1 MREKITFHTAWYD
14 AVKALPK
21 KAQGEALM
29 TILGYAIEGVESG
42 SVDGVSAAI
51 LAIAKPQIDADNTR
65 YDNGCKGGRP
75 RGKAETERKP
85 NGNRTITERKPKH
98 NRNITEN
105 NRTETETKPNCNLGF
120 LGGDYRGGTPNRT
133 TTTTT
138 TSTTNNFNTDDVEV
152 DDLCV
157 RMRAE
162 TAWVEAVCMNLHKDP
177 AYIQQRLAEFCTEQK
192 VQGVTTKSLGDAK
205 RHFRSW
211 LRKVEQIEAEQSRR
225 GEPQN
230 SGRPYPLF
238 SYDEMLA
245 EVQRRGG
252 TTNDYAPVKIGGKL
266 KPMWVRLADKMKFNI
281 PDNIAS

>member
-1 MREKITFHTAWYD
+1 MRREKIIFHTAWLD
-14 AVKALPK
+14 AVEALPDDM
-21 KAQGEALM
+21 QG
-29 TILGYAIEGVESG
+29 TVVLGLLRYGLKGEMPEGGLEGVI
-42 SVDGVSAAI
+42 VQM
-51 LAIAKPQIDADNTR
+51 AKPQMDADNQHF
-65 YDNGCKGGRP
+65 DSGCKGGRP
-75 RGKAETERKP
+75 KKETGDKTTVKTPVNNPRFESLERGDKTP
-85 NGNRTITERKPKH
+85 VNIGGNI
-98 NRNITEN
+98 
-105 NRTETETKPNCNLGF
+105 
-120 LGGDYRGGTPNRT
+120 GGST

-138 TSTTNNFNTDDVEV
+138 EDNNFNTDDVVV

-162 TAWVEAVCMNLHKDP
+162 TTWVEAVCMNLHKDP

-225 GEPQN
+225 GEPTTN
-230 SGRPYPLF
+230 GRPYPLF

-252 TTNDYAPVKIGGKL
+252 TTNDYAPVKIAGKT
-266 KPMWVRLADKMKFNI
+266 KPMWVRLADKTKFNI

>member
-1 MREKITFHTAWYD
+1 MRRKKITFHTAWYD
-14 AVKALPK
+14 AVNALPK

-29 TILGYAIEGVESG
+29 AILGYAIEGVESA
-42 SVDGVSAAI
+42 SVDGVSAVI

-65 YDNGCKGGRP
+65 YDNGCKGGAP
-75 RGKAETERKP
+75 RGNSNARKTTEKQ
-85 NGNRTITERKPKH
+85 PKN
-98 NRNITEN
+98 NRNQPKDNRKTTEIN
-105 NRTETETKPNCNLGF
+105 QSAESVV
-120 LGGDYRGGTPNRT
+120 LGGIIGGST
-133 TTTTT
+133 TTTTIRE
-138 TSTTNNFNTDDVEV
+138 NNFNTDDVVV
-152 DDLCV
+152 DDLCAC
-157 RMRAE
+157 MRAE

-252 TTNDYAPVKIGGKL
+252 TTNDYAPVKIAGKT
-266 KPMWVRLADKMKFNI
+266 KPMWVRLADKTKFNI